1 MFCCVALSRP
11 TAKARWRS
19 PDFRAAPQIPM
30 EKRVT
35 FKGWMLP
42 LCLLAPQVIIT
53 AVFFFYPAGQAVW
66 QSMFIPDP
74 FGLKSQFVGIGNFEF
89 LLSDRY
95 YRAAFATTAIFSG
108 LVTVVSMGLAL
119 YLAVLA
125 DRLIKGS
132 GVYRTLLIWPYAV
145 APAVAGVLWLF
156 MFNTRVGVVAWYLGL
171 LGYDWNHVLNEAE
184 AMGLVVAAS
193 SWGRVSYNFL
203 FFLAGLQAIPK
214 SVIEAAAIDGARF
227 WTRFRTIVFPLL
239 SPTTFFLLVVNIVY
253 AFFETFGVIHTIT
266 SGGPQQ
272 ATTILVYKV
281 FADGFVGQDLGS
293 SAAQS
298 VILLIVV
305 GSMTIIQFKFVE
317 RRVHY

>member
-1 MFCCVALSRP
+1 
-11 TAKARWRS
+11 
-19 PDFRAAPQIPM
+19 M

-35 FKGWMLP
+35 FKGWLLP
-42 LCLLAPQVIIT
+42 ICLLMPQVIVT

-66 QSMFIPDP
+66 QSLFIPDP
-74 FGLKSQFVGIGNFEF
+74 FGLSSQFVGLGNFEF
-89 LLSDRY
+89 LLSDPY
-95 YRAAFATTAIFSG
+95 YRASFWTTAVFSG
-108 LVTVVSMGLAL
+108 LVTLVSMGAAL
-119 YLAVLA
+119 FLAVLA
-125 DRLIKGS
+125 DRLIRGS
-132 GVYRTLLIWPYAV
+132 GTYRTLLIWPYAV
-145 APAVAGVLWLF
+145 APAIAGVLWMF
-156 MFNTRVGVVAWYLGL
+156 MFSTRVGVVSWYLGL
-171 LGYDWNHVLNEAE
+171 LGYDWNHVLNDTQ
-184 AMGLVVAAS
+184 AMGLVVVAS
-193 SWGRVSYNFL
+193 SWGRISYNFL
-203 FFLAGLQAIPK
+203 FFLAGLQAIPR

-281 FADGFVGQDLGS
+281 YSDGFVGQDLGS

-298 VILLIVV
+298 VILLVVV
-305 GSMTIIQFKFVE
+305 GLLTIIQFRFIE

>member
-1 MFCCVALSRP
+1 
-11 TAKARWRS
+11 
-19 PDFRAAPQIPM
+19 M

-35 FKGWMLP
+35 FKGIWLP
-42 LCLLAPQVIIT
+42 ILLVLPQIVIT
-53 AVFFFYPAGQAVW
+53 AVFFFYPAGQAIW
-66 QSMFIPDP
+66 QSLFIPDP
-74 FGLKSQFVGIGNFEF
+74 FGLSMQWVGLGNFEYLF
-89 LLSDRY
+89 GDPY
-95 YRAAFATTAIFSG
+95 YRASFVTTAVFSI
-108 LVTVVSMGLAL
+108 LVTLVSMGVAL
-119 YLAVLA
+119 YLALLA

-132 GVYRTLLIWPYAV
+132 GTYRTLLIWPYAV

-156 MFNTRVGVVAWYLGL
+156 MFNTRVGVVSWYLGT
-171 LGYDWNHVLNEAE
+171 LGYDWNHVLNEGE
-184 AMGLVVAAS
+184 AMGLVVVAS
-193 SWGRVSYNFL
+193 AWGRISYNFL

-214 SVIEAAAIDGARF
+214 SVIEAAAIDGAHF

-239 SPTTFFLLVVNIVY
+239 SPTTFFLLVVNIIY

-281 FADGFVGQDLGS
+281 FSDGFVGQDLGS

-298 VILLIVV
+298 VVLLVLVSILTVV
-305 GSMTIIQFKFVE
+305 QFKFIE

>member
-1 MFCCVALSRP
+1 
-11 TAKARWRS
+11 
-19 PDFRAAPQIPM
+19 M

-35 FKGWMLP
+35 FKGLLLP
-42 LCLLAPQVIIT
+42 LLLILPQIAVT

-66 QSMFIPDP
+66 QSLFIPDP
-74 FGLKSQFVGIGNFEF
+74 FGLSMKYVGLGNFEF
-89 LLSDRY
+89 LLSDPY
-95 YRAAFATTAIFSG
+95 YRASFVTTAVFSI
-108 LVTVVSMGLAL
+108 LVTVVSMGVAL

-132 GVYRTLLIWPYAV
+132 GTYRTLLIWPYAV

-156 MFNTRVGVVAWYLGL
+156 MFNTRVGVVSWYLGV
-171 LGYDWNHVLNEAE
+171 LGYDWNHVLNDAE
-184 AMGLVVAAS
+184 AMGLVVVAS
-193 SWGRVSYNFL
+193 SWGRISYNFL
-203 FFLAGLQAIPK
+203 FFLAGLQAIPR

-281 FADGFVGQDLGS
+281 YSDGFVGQDLGS

-298 VILLIVV
+298 VILLAIVSV
-305 GSMTIIQFKFVE
+305 LTVIQFKYIE
-317 RRVHY
+317 RKVHY